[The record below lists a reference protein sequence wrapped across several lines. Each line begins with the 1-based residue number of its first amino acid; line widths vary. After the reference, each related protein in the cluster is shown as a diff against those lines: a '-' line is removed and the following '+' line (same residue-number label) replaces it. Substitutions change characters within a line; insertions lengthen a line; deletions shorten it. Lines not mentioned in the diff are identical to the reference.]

1 MKTKLISLFAVLTLA
16 ACATPVTQSEIQQAK
31 FPPQPKQAEIDKEVN
46 AYLKANINDPEAAK
60 KECAP
65 PRKAWARAFSYETPK
80 FGWMVVCDVNAK
92 ERSGAFGPLK
102 AYMFLFTENGNYS
115 YDSSAFVNIN
125 NNVQFLDLIK

>member
-46 AYLKANINDPEAAK
+46 AYLKANINGPEAAK

>member
-1 MKTKLISLFAVLTLA
+1 MKTKLIGLAAVLALT

-31 FPPQPKQAEIDKEVN
+31 FAPAPKQADIDKEVN
-46 AYLKANINDPEAAK
+46 AYLKANINEPEAAK

-92 ERSGAFGPLK
+92 EKSGGYGPLK
-102 AYMFLFTENGNYS
+102 AYMFLFTENGNFS

>member
-1 MKTKLISLFAVLTLA
+1 MKTKLIGLAAVLALT

-31 FPPQPKQAEIDKEVN
+31 FAPAPKQADIDKEVN
-46 AYLKANINDPEAAK
+46 AYLKANINEPEAAK

-92 ERSGAFGPLK
+92 EKSGGYGPLK
-102 AYMFLFTENGNYS
+102 AYMFLFTENGNFS
-115 YDSSAFVNIN
+115 YDPSAFVNIN